1 MSQSNN
7 TKLQPAYSAYKIA
20 TFPSNLL
27 EHILSEVYN
36 LCDPYFDIVEKE
48 STKFVKAVSLEL
60 TTLFVTGS
68 SLFLTED
75 ISPKF
80 NLSRD
85 YKTYLKDNLH
95 PDLGIHSDAN
105 YYVNDRMSLFL
116 SEILALNK
124 DENLHDIT
132 FLSALLIKWPLTEE
146 DVIRM
151 EIQNYDEL
159 GIHVFEPL
167 QCLLFKEMIKNSFG
181 FLCRSIVTF
190 LNIEYDEE
198 T

>member
-1 MSQSNN
+1 VKCLRFTVGFPLFCCTGFLSNLRYEHCGGSTVTRYMSQSNN

-95 PDLGIHSDAN
+95 PDLGIHSDAIN

-132 FLSALLIKWPLTEE
+132 FLSALFNKMATDRGGCYKNGDTE
-146 DVIRM
+146 
-151 EIQNYDEL
+151 L
-159 GIHVFEPL
+159 
-167 QCLLFKEMIKNSFG
+167 
-181 FLCRSIVTF
+181 
-190 LNIEYDEE
+190 
-198 T
+198 